1 MAIFRIRVSLPTG
14 RFAYTALFKDSKEA
28 TRQTMADYPAAT
40 AIAII
45 FIKRQ
50 GRAAT

>member
-14 RFAYTALFKDSKEA
+14 RLAFTGLFKDSNEA
-28 TRQTMADYPAAT
+28 TRQTMADYPAAC
-40 AIAII
+40 AISII

-50 GRAAT
+50 AS